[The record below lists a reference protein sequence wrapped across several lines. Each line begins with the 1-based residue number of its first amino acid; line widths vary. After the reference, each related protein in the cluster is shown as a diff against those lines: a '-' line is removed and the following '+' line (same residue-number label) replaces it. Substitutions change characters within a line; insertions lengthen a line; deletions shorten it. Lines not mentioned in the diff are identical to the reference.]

1 MADAKA
7 PHTISILGEPNIVV
21 DHALWPNY
29 IVQDLTQNLASST
42 YVLITDTNL
51 FDTYVPAF
59 QQRFEAAR
67 ANKNARLLTYKI
79 PPGEASKS
87 RETKAEIED
96 WLLSQQ
102 CTRDTVIVAV
112 GGGVIGDMIGYVAAT
127 FMRGVRFVQVPT
139 TLLAMVDSSI
149 GGKTA
154 IDTPMGKNL
163 VGAFWQPRRVFIDLA
178 FLETLPVRE
187 FINGM
192 AEVIKTAAIWNE
204 KEFAVLEESAAT
216 ILSSIRSKGQG
227 RLQPI
232 KDVLRRIVIGSAGVK
247 AEVVSSDE
255 REGGLRNL
263 LNFGHSIGHAYE
275 ALLTPQLLH
284 GEAVAIGMVKEAE
297 LARFLGVLRPEA
309 VARLEK
315 CIASYGLPT
324 SVKDKRVISLT
335 AGKKC
340 PVDVLLKKMGVDK
353 KNDGAQKKIVLLSAI
368 GKTHEA
374 KASAVDDRDIGIV
387 LSDSVEVTPGIPGD
401 LRLTVTPPGSKSI
414 SNRALILAAL
424 GTGSCRVRN
433 LLHSDDTEFMLSAI
447 STLGGTSY
455 SWEEGGQL
463 LVVEGNGG
471 KLKASDEPL
480 YIGNAGTASRF
491 LTTVAA
497 LCAPTSTAATTVL
510 TGNARMKTRPIGPL
524 VDALRSNGV
533 AIDYLERE
541 KSLPLRINASA
552 GLEGGEIELAAT
564 VSSQYVSSILMAAP
578 YAKKAVT
585 LRLVGGK
592 PISQPYIDMTISMM
606 KSFGVEVVASADEPD
621 TYHIPQGVYK
631 NPAEYTVESD
641 ASSATYPL
649 AVAAISGTTCT
660 IPNIGSKSL
669 QGDAQFAVRILKPM
683 GCEVH
688 QDDYSTTVTGP
699 KDGAAL
705 KALPSVDM
713 TTMTDAFLTATVLA
727 AVATGT
733 TEIIG
738 IANQRVKECNRI
750 LAMKDELAKF
760 GVLCDEL
767 EDGIRI
773 IGKSRDGLVTPTES
787 IHCYDDHR
795 VAMSFSVLSVAAP
808 GPVLVTEREC
818 VGKTWPGWWD
828 VLAQSFKATLA
839 GVDTES
845 SSSSETKAKA
855 KTCANVERSIFVVGM
870 RGAGKTTAGRW
881 VAKTLGWKFIDLDH
895 ELERRSGATI
905 PEMIRGPRGWE
916 GFREDELA
924 LLRNVI
930 EAHPNGH
937 VFSCGGGIVETPA
950 AREALKAY
958 GANGGLVLLVHRDT
972 DQVVDYLLQDETRPA
987 YTSEIREVYER
998 RKPWY
1003 RECSN
1008 MFYYSPHSQ
1017 DAAAAAAATSEIIPD
1032 DFSQFISVISGKS
1045 RTLETV
1051 SKKKHSFFVSLT
1063 LPDLSAAVDILPR
1076 VTADSDAVELRV
1088 DLLQDVQPEAV
1099 MKQVSLLRHVTGK
1112 PIIFTVRSESQGGKF
1127 PDDDNE
1133 LRLELYRLAL
1143 RMGVEYIDLEVTSTD
1158 EIMQEV
1164 RDRRGNSVIIT
1175 SHHDPAGALSW
1186 KNASWVAAYN
1196 RALQYGDV
1204 IKLVGTAR
1212 SVDDNFDLIRFKSRM
1227 LAAQATPI
1235 IALNMGSAGKLS
1247 RVLNGFLTPV
1257 SHPALPFKAAP
1268 GQLSAAEIRQ
1278 GLALLGEIEPRN
1290 FYLFGKPISK
1300 SRSPALHNALFEQ
1313 TGLPHHYQRLETD
1326 KVADVVEVLRAADF
1340 GGASVTIPLKQDI
1353 MPHLDEL
1360 TDAAKVIGAVNTV
1373 VPVADESLGG
1383 RQRLIGDN
1391 TDWKGMVH
1399 VLRKAGVKTTQQQ
1412 AGGGGAASAAVIGT
1426 GGTSRAAI
1434 FALNSLGFKPI
1445 YVVGRDAQK
1454 VQALAAGFPAA
1465 YDIQNVASAAD
1476 AEKLASKPVVSIST
1490 VPADRPLDAGVGEI
1504 LGAVLKPAAA
1514 AAASGADQSRVLL
1527 EMAYH
1532 PPQTPVIQIAGKV
1545 GGWTTILGLEVL
1557 AAQGWYQFETWN
1569 GIKPLFSDALDA
1581 VVGAAQ

>member
-1 MADAKA
+1 MAEATKA
-7 PHTISILGEPNIVV
+7 PPQTISILGEPNIVV

-51 FDTYVPAF
+51 FDTYVPSF
-59 QQRFEAAR
+59 QKRFESSKT
-67 ANKNARLLTYKI
+67 NQSARLLTYAI

-96 WLLSQQ
+96 WLLSHQ
-102 CTRDTVIVAV
+102 CTRDTVIIAV

-163 VGAFWQPRRVFIDLA
+163 VGAFWQPRRIFIDLA

-192 AEVIKTAAIWNE
+192 AEVVKTAAIWDE
-204 KEFAVLEESAAT
+204 KEFTVLEESAAT
-216 ILSSIRSKGQG
+216 ILSSVRSKGQN
-227 RLQPI
+227 RLEPI
-232 KDVLRRIVIGSAGVK
+232 KDMLKRIVTGSARVK

-263 LNFGHSIGHAYE
+263 LNFGHSIGHAIE

-324 SVKDKRVISLT
+324 SVKDKRVVNLT

-340 PVDVLLKKMGVDK
+340 PVDVLLKKMAVDK
-353 KNDGAQKKIVLLSAI
+353 KNDGSQKKIVLLSAI

-374 KASAVDDRDIGIV
+374 KASSVDDKSIRIV
-387 LSDSVEVTPGIPGD
+387 LSDSVEVTPGIPAD
-401 LRLTVTPPGSKSI
+401 LRLTITPPGSKSI

-424 GTGSCRVRN
+424 GSGSCRIRN

-463 LVVEGNGG
+463 LVVEGNSG

-497 LCAPTSTAATTVL
+497 LCAPTNTATTTIL
-510 TGNARMKTRPIGPL
+510 TGNARMKLRPIGPL

-533 AIDYLERE
+533 AIDYIEKE
-541 KSLPLRINASA
+541 KSLPLRINASN

-592 PISQPYIDMTISMM
+592 PISQPYIDMTIAMM
-606 KSFGVEVVASADEPD
+606 KSFGIEVTPSTTEAD

-649 AVAAISGTTCT
+649 AVAAITGTTCT

-669 QGDAQFAVRILKPM
+669 QGDAQFAVKILEPM

-688 QDDYSTTVTGP
+688 QDDYTTTVTGP
-699 KDGAAL
+699 KSGNL
-705 KALPSVDM
+705 KAIPNVDM

-733 TEIIG
+733 TEIVG

-750 LAMKDELAKF
+750 LAMKDQLAKF
-760 GVLCDEL
+760 GVVCTEL
-767 EDGIRI
+767 EDGIQI
-773 IGKSRDGLVTPTES
+773 TGKSRENLVTPTES

-795 VAMSFSVLSVAAP
+795 VAMSFSVLSLAAP

-828 VLAQSFKATLA
+828 VLAQEFRASLE

-845 SSSSETKAKA
+845 SREVKPKNATSLQ
-855 KTCANVERSIFVVGM
+855 RSIFVVGM
-870 RGAGKTTAGRW
+870 RGAGKTTAGKW
-881 VAKTLGWKFIDLDH
+881 VAKTLGWKFLDLDH
-895 ELERRSGATI
+895 ELERRAGITI
-905 PEMIRGPRGWE
+905 PEMVGGPRGWE

-924 LLRNVI
+924 LLRDVI
-930 EAHPNGH
+930 EAHPNGY
-937 VFSCGGGIVETPA
+937 VFSCGGGVVETPA
-950 AREALKAY
+950 AREVLKSY
-958 GANGGLVLLVHRDT
+958 GANGGLVLLVQRDT
-972 DQVVDYLLQDETRPA
+972 DQVVDYLTQDKTRPA
-987 YTSEIREVYER
+987 YTNEIREVYER
-998 RKPWY
+998 RRPWY

-1008 MFYYSPHSQ
+1008 FLYYSPHSQ
-1017 DAAAAAAATSEIIPD
+1017 DSPSVGETEIPD
-1032 DFSQFISVISGKS
+1032 DFTRFVSLISGKS
-1045 RTLETV
+1045 KTLETV
-1051 SKKKHSFFVSLT
+1051 SKKRQSFFVSLT
-1063 LPDLSAAVDILPR
+1063 LPDLKNAVDILPR
-1076 VTADSDAVELRV
+1076 VTADCDAVELRV
-1088 DLLQDVQPEAV
+1088 DLLQDQQPQAV

-1127 PDDDNE
+1127 PDDNND
-1133 LRLELYRLAL
+1133 LRRALYRLAL
-1143 RMGVEYIDLEVTSTD
+1143 RMGVEYIDLEVTLSD
-1158 EIMQEV
+1158 EIIQEV
-1164 RDRRGNSVIIT
+1164 RDSRGHTVIIT
-1175 SHHDPAGALSW
+1175 SHHDPAGTLSW
-1186 KNASWVAAYN
+1186 KNASWVSAYN

-1212 SVDDNFDLIRFKSRM
+1212 SVEDNFDLIRFKSRM
-1227 LAAQATPI
+1227 LAAQPTPI

-1278 GLALLGEIEPRN
+1278 GLALLGEIEPQN

-1300 SRSPALHNALFEQ
+1300 SRSPALHNTLFGQ
-1313 TGLPHHYQRLETD
+1313 VGLPHEYQRLETD
-1326 KVADVVEVLRAADF
+1326 KVEDVLEVLRSPDF

-1360 TDAAKVIGAVNTV
+1360 TDAVKIIGAVNTI
-1373 VPVADESLGG
+1373 VPSTENSVDG
-1383 RQRLIGDN
+1383 RKRLTGDN
-1391 TDWKGMVH
+1391 TDWQGMVY
-1399 VLRKAGVKTTQQQ
+1399 VLRKAGVKTQTDD
-1412 AGGGGAASAAVIGT
+1412 ASAAVIGA

-1434 FALNSLGFKPI
+1434 YALHSLGFQPI
-1445 YVVGRDAQK
+1445 YLVGRDAKK
-1454 VQALAAGFPAA
+1454 VESLVSSFPAE
-1465 YDIQNVASAAD
+1465 YGVQPVASAVD

-1490 VPADRPLDAGVGEI
+1490 VPADKPLDSGVEET
-1504 LGAVLKPAAA
+1504 LGALFKSTTAAQ
-1514 AAASGADQSRVLL
+1514 GESRVLL
-1527 EMAYH
+1527 EMAYN
-1532 PPQTPVIQIAGKV
+1532 PPHTPVIQIAESAGN
-1545 GGWTTILGLEVL
+1545 WTTISGLEVL
-1557 AAQGWYQFETWN
+1557 AAQGWYQFETWT
-1569 GIKPLFSDALDA
+1569 GIKPLFSDAYDA
-1581 VVGAAQ
+1581 VVGKE